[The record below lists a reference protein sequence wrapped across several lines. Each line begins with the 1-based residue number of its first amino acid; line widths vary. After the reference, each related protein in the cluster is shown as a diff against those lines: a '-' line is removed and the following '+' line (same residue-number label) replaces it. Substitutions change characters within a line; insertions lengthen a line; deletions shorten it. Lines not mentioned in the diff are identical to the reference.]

1 MLAIDNVHK
10 RFPGGVTALQGID
23 LVVGEGEIVALV
35 GTSGC
40 GKSTLLRIVAGLE
53 PASRGAVRLDGLPI
67 TGPEPRIGF
76 VFQEPRLMPWLTV
89 EANVRFG
96 LADLPVEVQHDRTR
110 RLLQRVGLAGFAHA
124 LPAELS
130 GGMAQR
136 AALAR
141 ALAREPEILLLD
153 EPFSALDA
161 FTREALQAHLLEL
174 WQETRFTA
182 LLVTHDLEE
191 ALALADRIVVM
202 HPHPGVIH
210 DVSIV
215 DLPHPRVRTDPA
227 FQIRKA
233 ALARK
238 LHLRGGANAERG
250 PVSASSA

>member
-1 MLAIDNVHK
+1 MLAIENVHK
-10 RFPGGVTALQGID
+10 HFPGGVTALQGID
-23 LVVGEGEIVALV
+23 LAVGEGEIVALV

-40 GKSTLLRIVAGLE
+40 GKSTLLRILAGLE
-53 PASRGAVRLDGLPI
+53 PASRGTVRLDGMPI

-89 EANVRFG
+89 EANVGFG
-96 LADLPVEVQHDRTR
+96 LADLPAPVRDGRTR

-161 FTREALQAHLLEL
+161 FTREALQDHLLEL
-174 WQETRFTA
+174 WQEARFTA

-191 ALALADRIVVM
+191 ALALAHRVVVM

-210 DVSIV
+210 DVLTV
-215 DLPHPRVRTDPA
+215 DLPRPRVRTDA
-227 FQIRKA
+227 TFQALKV

-238 LHLRGGANAERG
+238 LNLAGPAGGRQDRLS
-250 PVSASSA
+250 VSSA